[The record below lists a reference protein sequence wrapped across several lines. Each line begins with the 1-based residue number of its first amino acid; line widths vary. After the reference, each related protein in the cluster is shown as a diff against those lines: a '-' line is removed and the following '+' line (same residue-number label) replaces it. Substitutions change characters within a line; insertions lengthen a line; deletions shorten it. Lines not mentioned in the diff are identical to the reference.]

1 VCRIKL
7 DFAVVGAYR
16 IIEGP
21 KSPTTRPF
29 ISCAGPL
36 FDLPSRL
43 INRTFWPTCPEIDQ
57 KGPDGIDNAQ
67 IGCLARFSASPALFS
82 NL

>member
-16 IIEGP
+16 IIEDP

-29 ISCAGPL
+29 ISCTGPL
-36 FDLPSRL
+36 FDLPSRP
-43 INRTFWPTCPEIDQ
+43 INQTFWPTCPEIDL
-57 KGPDGIDNAQ
+57 KGADGINKAQ
-67 IGCLARFSASPALFS
+67 IGCLPRFSPSPALFS